1 MFNQLGEVMAENS
14 YDSTLQNQQSNLS
27 LAAIFFKVFGLSAAI
42 LLLGSMAL
50 IGFTELDG
58 TQLFILL
65 ITVMLT
71 LCSCFLMVYLKVY
84 HGIKELLRHEAKLMR
99 GTHIDVRSRLNADTA
114 GIYKPVFIALNHV
127 MQQIDNK
134 LTEVYAS
141 AARLNPMANE
151 FTEMQH
157 TMQQKN
163 ILQEQL
169 GNNLNSAFSQVFE
182 AAMEL
187 HEDLAKIFEEVSIS
201 NKTVKEA
208 HIGAAKTS
216 RSIQKLS
223 SHLEDAASHIEQ
235 LQKDSNQINDIIDV
249 ITTIADQTNLLALNA
264 AIEAARAGEQ
274 GRGFAV
280 VADEVRTLAEKTGAS
295 TQEVRDM
302 VARIQEGT
310 DAVSQSMEVGTKSS
324 TETLKLSNES
334 SEQLT
339 NTLNSIASIDNVS
352 NRLIAASNRQKDI
365 SSKAQSEI
373 NSVIELNADV
383 INRSQAQEI
392 SAEDMTKLSSRFKS
406 LLDTFDFNE
415 KVWDDAVRVKQIKAK
430 KEDDIDLF

>member
-1 MFNQLGEVMAENS
+1 MTDVNYS
-14 YDSTLQNQQSNLS
+14 SSLQAQQNNLS
-27 LAAIFFKVFGLSAAI
+27 APILFFRIFGVSLVILVLGTLSLVLFTDLNMTQTMISLGTCVLAAGLAY
-42 LLLGSMAL
+42 
-50 IGFTELDG
+50 FQTYRN
-58 TQLFILL
+58 
-65 ITVMLT
+65 
-71 LCSCFLMVYLKVY
+71 VYK
-84 HGIKELLRHEAKLMR
+84 GIEELLKHEAKLMK
-99 GTHIDVRSRLNADTA
+99 GTHIDIKSRLNEETA
-114 GIYKPVFIALNHV
+114 GIYKPVFAALNHV
-127 MQQIDNK
+127 MQQIDDK
-134 LTEVYAS
+134 LTEIYLS
-141 AARLNPMANE
+141 SARLDPMSTE
-151 FTEMQH
+151 YTEMQH

-182 AAMEL
+182 AAMGL
-187 HEDLAKIFEEVSIS
+187 HEDLSKIFDEVSVS

-208 HIGAAKTS
+208 HVGAAKTS
-216 RSIQKLS
+216 KSIQQLS
-223 SHLEDAASHIEQ
+223 SHLAAAASHIEQ

-310 DAVSQSMEVGTKSS
+310 NAVSQSMEVGTKSS

-339 NTLNSIASIDNVS
+339 NTLNSIASINELS
-352 NRLIAASNRQKDI
+352 KNLITASTRQKDI
-365 SSKAQSEI
+365 SSKAQGEI
-373 NSVIELNADV
+373 HSVVELNKDV
-383 INRSQAQEI
+383 IDRSHSQEI
-392 SAEDMTKLSSRFKS
+392 SAEDLTNLSVRLKS

-415 KVWDDAVRVKQIKAK
+415 KIWDDGKRVKPMNNK
-430 KEDDIDLF
+430 KVEDIDLF